1 MGCREFRCEAISH
14 LEEIS
19 PDGID
24 AMAETGSVAV
34 ILPTTAYILR
44 LRPPPVREM
53 IDRGVIVA
61 LGTDFNPNAFCLTM
75 VMIVSVYAAEIL
87 LKKYSWETNF
97 LFSTIFRY
105 IEFACVFDEIWMMFS
120 IICRKFRDTCVF
132 CQKIAK
138 VRYKRRV

>member
-1 MGCREFRCEAISH
+1 MGCREFSCEAISH

-75 VMIVSVYAAEIL
+75 VML
-87 LKKYSWETNF
+87 LHI
-97 LFSTIFRY
+97 FSHYTTQNDPY
-105 IEFACVFDEIWMMFS
+105 GKAFS
-120 IICRKFRDTCVF
+120 KAQNESFF
-132 CQKIAK
+132 G
-138 VRYKRRV
+138 

>member
-1 MGCREFRCEAISH
+1 MGCREFSCEAISH

-75 VMIVSVYAAEIL
+75 VMLLHIL
-87 LKKYSWETNF
+87 SHYTTQNDPYGKAFSKAKNENF
-97 LFSTIFRY
+97 
-105 IEFACVFDEIWMMFS
+105 WG
-120 IICRKFRDTCVF
+120 
-132 CQKIAK
+132 
-138 VRYKRRV
+138 

>member
-75 VMIVSVYAAEIL
+75 VML
-87 LKKYSWETNF
+87 LHI
-97 LFSTIFRY
+97 FSHY
-105 IEFACVFDEIWMMFS
+105 ITQNDPYGKAFS
-120 IICRKFRDTCVF
+120 KAQNESFF
-132 CQKIAK
+132 G
-138 VRYKRRV
+138 

>member
-87 LKKYSWETNF
+87 LKKYSWETKVLFLPFFGHNF
-97 LFSTIFRY
+97 GGRNATKNKPKTH
-105 IEFACVFDEIWMMFS
+105 A
-120 IICRKFRDTCVF
+120 
-132 CQKIAK
+132 
-138 VRYKRRV
+138 

>member
-75 VMIVSVYAAEIL
+75 VMIASVYAAEIL
-87 LKKYSWETNF
+87 LKKYSWETKVLFLPFFGHNF
-97 LFSTIFRY
+97 GGRNATKNKPKTH
-105 IEFACVFDEIWMMFS
+105 A
-120 IICRKFRDTCVF
+120 
-132 CQKIAK
+132 
-138 VRYKRRV
+138 